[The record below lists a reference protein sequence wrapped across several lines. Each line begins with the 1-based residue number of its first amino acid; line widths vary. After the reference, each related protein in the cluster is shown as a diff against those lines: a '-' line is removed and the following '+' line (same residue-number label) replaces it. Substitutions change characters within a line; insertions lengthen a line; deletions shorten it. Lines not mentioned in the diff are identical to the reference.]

1 MTGRWRRRWRL
12 PSIYAV
18 RGRSME
24 PTLYDGDLTLA
35 FAPRHPI
42 QRANI
47 AVMRLARI
55 RRSQVSH
62 QANSRLA
69 GRARRVRGWLAVH
82 RRRASPRTV
91 SARLARHCRLGRG
104 GLDARRGRVFRARR
118 QPRPQYGQQAIRTR
132 SSVRDSGL
140 GHGADLAY
148 SRTESLLT
156 RFHPITKLSRA
167 QYPTHIHIKGW
178 TESPGL
184 TGSTLADVGASLRGI
199 ARGLRRLDALC
210 ALRRARLRRHPPAPP
225 LLDALRA
232 PRHG

>member
-1 MTGRWRRRWRL
+1 MAAAVHLRGSRAQHGADVVRWRFDSGVRAAPSYPTGEDRRHA
-12 PSIYAV
+12 I
-18 RGRSME
+18 
-24 PTLYDGDLTLA
+24 
-35 FAPRHPI
+35 
-42 QRANI
+42 
-47 AVMRLARI
+47 ARI

-118 QPRPQYGQQAIRTR
+118 QPRPQYGQQTIRTR

-178 TESPGL
+178 L
-184 TGSTLADVGASLRGI
+184 NRRG
-199 ARGLRRLDALC
+199 
-210 ALRRARLRRHPPAPP
+210 
-225 LLDALRA
+225 
-232 PRHG
+232 